1 MDPVSSHPLRSRPSL
16 TLVEPAGDAG
26 RTGSIPGAG
35 DICVFFEPD
44 GTVVRLYGR
53 VDCSMRKEMVEAA
66 FDVVGRGAPVTID
79 VAPDAE
85 VHPGALTLLEKLVRL
100 PDDVAGPAGAGA
112 VPRPRSGSG
121 GAGPT
126 RRPPGPRLPMA
137 RRAPT

>member
-1 MDPVSSHPLRSRPSL
+1 MAVPVGGDDRRRAVERALPRLERLAGDRVDQVD
-16 TLVEPAGDAG
+16 VEPLEAGIAAHRD
-26 RTGSIPGAG
+26 RT
-35 DICVFFEPD
+35 
-44 GTVVRLYGR
+44 
-53 VDCSMRKEMVEAA
+53 

-85 VHPGALTLLEKLVRL
+85 VHPGALTLLEKLLRL